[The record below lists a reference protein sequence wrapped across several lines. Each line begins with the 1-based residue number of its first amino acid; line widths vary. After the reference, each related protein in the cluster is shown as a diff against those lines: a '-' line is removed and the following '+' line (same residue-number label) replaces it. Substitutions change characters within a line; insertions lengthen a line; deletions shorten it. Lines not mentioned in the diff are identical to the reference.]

1 MSLGTFD
8 VIQMINV
15 SNDLQIVK
23 QKSINVVSSLNSLLF
38 IITKTV
44 AMLKV
49 YWITPLLQVDLLLLI
64 SQNPDMFLILTF
76 RKFSIT
82 F

>member
-49 YWITPLLQVDLLLLI
+49 Y
-64 SQNPDMFLILTF
+64 
-76 RKFSIT
+76 
-82 F
+82 